1 MNTKYPSANIWQDRY
16 LHSNPHSVIP
26 NLYSI
31 TYSCRLYMWIAVLL
45 VLLITGAIFYGLAKY
60 YESLLKMKDDD
71 VIKSR
76 SGKELEVYKNNAD
89 LYEGWYL
96 RM

>member
-1 MNTKYPSANIWQDRY
+1 
-16 LHSNPHSVIP
+16 
-26 NLYSI
+26 
-31 TYSCRLYMWIAVLL
+31 MWIAVLL

-76 SGKELEVYKNNAD
+76 SGKELEVYKNNSD
-89 LYEGWYL
+89 LYEG
-96 RM
+96 